1 MGILVMTVTLAMF
14 AFVLDAKPS
23 SDMMRP
29 VRLKSSHDMCHLGS
43 KFIPFQR
50 VATSLMA
57 FFLWL
62 KRLSIFS
69 LFFGAF

>member
-1 MGILVMTVTLAMF
+1 MGILVMTVTLATF

-29 VRLKSSHDMCHLGS
+29 VRLKSSHDMRHLGS

-50 VATSLMA
+50 VATSGL
-57 FFLWL
+57 FFVAQEA
-62 KRLSIFS
+62 IDFS